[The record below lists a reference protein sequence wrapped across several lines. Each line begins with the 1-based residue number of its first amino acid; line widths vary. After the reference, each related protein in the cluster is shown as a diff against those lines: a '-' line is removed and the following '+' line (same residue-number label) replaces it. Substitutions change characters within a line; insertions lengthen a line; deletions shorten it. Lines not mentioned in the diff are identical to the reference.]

1 VTEVTGDDPTSVPA
15 VMRRYRSGDDEIDG
29 LLAQVAAAAERP
41 DEANLVFEMLVSAFR
56 MGREGLDRGEL
67 KLANATM
74 KEIRYAFGL
83 FEPYQHRRKCS
94 IFGSARIGPD
104 DPTYQCAVELGAG
117 LAAREWMVM
126 TGAGPG
132 IMQAGIEGAG
142 VENSF
147 GINIVLP
154 FEADAA
160 SVIANDHKLIN
171 FRYFFTRKLVFM
183 KESHGFVLLPGGFG
197 TMDESFELLTLMQT
211 GKHPICPVVLL
222 DAPGETYWPR
232 WYEFVREELLD
243 NGLVSPADLDLVK
256 ITDSVETAVEEICG
270 FYRRYHS
277 MRSVGGRLVLRTHEA
292 ITDERLSDIDAEFAD
307 IRIGGR
313 IERVE
318 ASNAELD
325 DGDGIDLHRIGFAF
339 DRAGYARLRHLI
351 DAINAD

>member
-1 VTEVTGDDPTSVPA
+1 VSDAVADASASEPTVI
-15 VMRRYRSGDDEIDG
+15 RRYRTGDDEIDR
-29 LLAQVAAAAERP
+29 LLAQVATAVERP

-56 MGREGLDRGEL
+56 MGREGLDPGEL

-83 FEPYQHRRKCS
+83 FEPYHDRRKCS

-117 LAAREWMVM
+117 LAARDWMVM

-243 NGLVSPADLDLVK
+243 NGLVSPADLDLVL

-277 MRSVGGRLVLRTHEA
+277 MRSVGGRLVLRMHEP
-292 ITDERLSDIDAEFAD
+292 ISDGRLAVLDAEFAD
-307 IRIGGR
+307 IRTGGS
-313 IERVE
+313 IERVA
-318 ASNAELD
+318 ASGSEIA
-325 DGDGIDLHRIGFAF
+325 DGDGLDLHRIAFAF

>member
-1 VTEVTGDDPTSVPA
+1 VSDPAPQKPNH
-15 VMRRYRSGDDEIDG
+15 RRYRTGNDEIDQI
-29 LLAQVAAAAERP
+29 LLAVADAAERP
-41 DEANLVFEMLVSAFR
+41 GDAHILYEMLVSAFR

-67 KLANATM
+67 KLVNATL

-83 FEPYQHRRKCS
+83 FEPFQDRRKCS
-94 IFGSARIGPD
+94 IFGSARIEPG
-104 DPTYQCAVELGAG
+104 DPTYQCAVDLGAG
-117 LAAREWMVM
+117 LSARDWMVM

-154 FEADAA
+154 FEAQAA
-160 SVIANDHKLIN
+160 SVIANDDKLIN

-232 WYEFVREELLD
+232 WYAFVREELLD
-243 NGLVSPADLDLVK
+243 NGLVSPADLDLVLL
-256 ITDSVETAVEEICG
+256 TDSVEIAVEEICS

-277 MRSVGGRLVLRTHEA
+277 MRMVHGRLVLRLT
-292 ITDERLSDIDAEFAD
+292 SDIDDDRLAELDAQFAD
-307 IRIGGR
+307 IRTSGH
-313 IERVE
+313 IERVD
-318 ASNAELD
+318 ASPNELAD
-325 DGDGIDLHRIGFAF
+325 DDVTDLPRVAFAF

>member
-1 VTEVTGDDPTSVPA
+1 VNDPTSGASAPDPA
-15 VMRRYRSGDDEIDG
+15 VIRRYRTGDVEIDE
-29 LLAQVAAAAERP
+29 LLASAATAVGRP

-83 FEPYQHRRKCS
+83 FEPYQDRRKCS

-104 DPTYQCAVELGAG
+104 DPTYHCAVELGAG
-117 LAAREWMVM
+117 LAARDWMVM

-256 ITDSVETAVEEICG
+256 ITDSVDAAVEEICG

-277 MRSVGGRLVLRTHEA
+277 MRSVGGRLVLRMHEP
-292 ITDERLSDIDAEFAD
+292 IDDERLAELDAEFAD
-307 IRIGGR
+307 IRTGGS

-318 ASNAELD
+318 ASGSEVD
-325 DGDGIDLHRIGFAF
+325 EGDGLDLHRIAFAF

>member
-1 VTEVTGDDPTSVPA
+1 
-15 VMRRYRSGDDEIDG
+15 MRRYRSGDDEIDR
-29 LLAQVAAAAERP
+29 LLAQVASAVERP
-41 DEANLVFEMLVSAFR
+41 EDANLVFEMLVSAFR

-83 FEPYQHRRKCS
+83 FEPYHHRRKCS

-117 LAAREWMVM
+117 LAARDWMVM

-160 SVIANDHKLIN
+160 SVIANDRKLIN

-243 NGLVSPADLDLVK
+243 NGLVSPADLDLVR
-256 ITDSVETAVEEICG
+256 ITDSVDAAVEEVCG

-277 MRSVGGRLVLRTHEA
+277 MRSVGGRLVLRTHEP
-292 ITDERLSDIDAEFAD
+292 ITDERLAELDAEFGD
-307 IRIGGR
+307 IRTGGS
-313 IERVE
+313 IERVD
-318 ASNAELD
+318 ASGAELD
-325 DGDGIDLHRIGFAF
+325 DGDGPDLHRIAFAF